1 MRYMWV
7 ESGYQKEINDL
18 KGNYATNNKKD
29 GDVSFH
35 RDNGPR
41 VKLSP
46 LLICSPRQGGVEI
59 QLHAFLTW
67 ALNGGL
73 VSFTS
78 RPLCPRERKHDT
90 GWKGFWADPQSR
102 FGRTDKE

>member
-1 MRYMWV
+1 MRYTCMWV
-7 ESGYQKEINDL
+7 ESGYQKETNDL
-18 KGNYATNNKKD
+18 KGNDATNNKID
-29 GDVSFH
+29 GDVSLH
-35 RDNGPR
+35 RQ
-41 VKLSP
+41 LSP

-67 ALNGGL
+67 ALDGGS

-102 FGRTDKE
+102 FGRTDRE